1 VLGKNLRNLCNQ
13 WLKPGGGFRAWFT
26 ASRSTLLCYWRG
38 CSTRALAS
46 ADGYEELGLIK
57 PARLSG
63 RRFYSQRDIDRLHQI
78 AYLTDELG
86 INLAGV
92 EVILRLKE
100 QLLALQAENESMR
113 AKLEA
118 VTARLNQTTGKG
130 QEPQENQRPD

>member
-1 VLGKNLRNLCNQ
+1 MPGLPHPDQPCYAIGVAARLVRLHPQTLR
-13 WLKPGGGFRAWFT
+13 R
-26 ASRSTLLCYWRG
+26 
-38 CSTRALAS
+38 
-46 ADGYEELGLIK
+46 YEELGLIK

-63 RRFYSQRDIDRLHQI
+63 RRFYSQRDIDRLRQI
-78 AYLTDELG
+78 VRLTEELG

-118 VTARLNQTTGKG
+118 VTARLSRPTGAS